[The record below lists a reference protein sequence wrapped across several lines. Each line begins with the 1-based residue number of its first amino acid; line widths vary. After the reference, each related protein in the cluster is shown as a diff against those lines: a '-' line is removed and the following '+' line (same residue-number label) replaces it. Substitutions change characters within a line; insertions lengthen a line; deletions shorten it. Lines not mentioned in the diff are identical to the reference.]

1 MFFVILHLKRQITM
15 KRTVYIILFFILTSC
30 SEHRDYRDALKHAQS
45 VMEEYPDSSL
55 AILDTLSRHSGN
67 FDNHFGMQYLL
78 TLTYAQ
84 AKTGIKFET
93 DSITKLLVNHFDSDG
108 TCTEKALAY
117 YLNGCALSD
126 MGQAPEALQAF
137 YDAIDKADTT
147 KTGCSYNVLKG
158 IYGQMSLI
166 FHQQNLPQ
174 DEIWA
179 LKHYIE
185 CVRRTTSE
193 DDYLIAKGQMIRP
206 YYLLGEKDTVLNI
219 IKEEYQSLKQRG
231 KNEEAVS
238 SFGTAIH
245 IYTERGQIREAQ
257 KMIDVFERESGLF
270 DSNGNIAKGWEGYYF
285 TKGFFELASNDINSA
300 ENNFR
305 KAINYGY
312 LSEGYRG
319 LLNIYREKNVV
330 DSVLLFS
337 ELYEAAQ
344 DSLHNKMQ
352 TDAIHQMSA
361 LYNYSRSQKEAEIE
375 RDNARKNRWWAISI
389 AITAIIVIGG
399 VFLFYRNST
408 NMRKKKIAELE
419 RDLNVAKSTRT
430 EIFDEL
436 QHLKSHN
443 YENVIAYKERQ
454 LVELT
459 ETIERIQAENEL
471 LKEGSAFIEKDNL
484 EQFLNSDIA
493 NLFIKKAT
501 DKTEKVVPTEAEWKM
516 LISQFS
522 KDNPVTYKTFGSGKS
537 LSKLEQRICILLVLD
552 IPEYVISIMTK
563 SSASTV
569 SNLKA
574 RSNEKLFG
582 KKDARPLKINLIH
595 TLKAVW

>member
-1 MFFVILHLKRQITM
+1 M
-15 KRTVYIILFFILTSC
+15 KRIVYIIMFCILVSC
-30 SEHRDYRDALKHAQS
+30 NEHRDYRDALHYAQGI
-45 VMEEYPDSSL
+45 MEEYPDSSL
-55 AILDTLSRHSGN
+55 AILDTLGRHSGD
-67 FDNHFGMQYLL
+67 FDNHFGMQYIL

-93 DSITKLLVNHFDSDG
+93 DSITKLLVNHFDGDG

-126 MGQAPEALQAF
+126 IGQAPKALQAF

-147 KTGCSYNVLKG
+147 RTDCGYSVLKG
-158 IYGQMSLI
+158 IYGQMSRI
-166 FHQQNLPQ
+166 FHKQNLPH

-179 LKHYIE
+179 LKHYVE
-185 CVRRTTSE
+185 CVRRTSSE
-193 DDYLIAKGQMIRP
+193 EDYIIAKAQMIRP
-206 YYLLGEKDTVLNI
+206 YYLLGEKDSVLQI
-219 IKEEYQSLKQRG
+219 IDNKYKYFKG
-231 KNEEAVS
+231 IGDMKKAVS
-238 SFGTAIH
+238 SLGTAIH
-245 IYTERGQIREAQ
+245 IYTERGQIQEAQ
-257 KMIDVFERESGLF
+257 RAVDIFERESGIF
-270 DSNGNIAKGWEGYYF
+270 DNKGKIARGREGYYF
-285 TKGFFELASNDINSA
+285 TKGRYELALKNIDSA
-300 ENNFR
+300 ERNFR
-305 KAINYGY
+305 KAISYGY
-312 LSEGYRG
+312 LSEGYKG
-319 LLNIYREKNVV
+319 LLNIYSTKCEI
-330 DSVLLFS
+330 DSVTKFAK
-337 ELYEAAQ
+337 LYEAAQ

-352 TDAIHQMSA
+352 IDAIHQMSA

-484 EQFLNSDIA
+484 EQFLNSNIA

-501 DKTEKVVPTEAEWKM
+501 EMKEKVEPTEAEWKM

>member
-1 MFFVILHLKRQITM
+1 MHKVIIC
-15 KRTVYIILFFILTSC
+15 LFCIVVLFSC
-30 SEHRDYRDALKHAQS
+30 SNQKAYRAALVHAEELMNEH
-45 VMEEYPDSSL
+45 PDSSL
-55 AILDTLSRHSGN
+55 AILDTLGRHSEE

-84 AKTGIKFET
+84 AKTGLKFES
-93 DSITKLLVNHFDSDG
+93 DSVTIILVDHFDGDG
-108 TCTEKALAY
+108 SCTEKSLAY
-117 YLNGCALSD
+117 YLYGCALSD
-126 MGQAPEALQAF
+126 IGQAPKALQAF

-147 KTGCSYNVLKG
+147 RKDCGYNVLKG

-185 CVRRTTSE
+185 CVRRTSSE
-193 DDYLIAKGQMIRP
+193 EDYIIAKGQMVRP
-206 YYLLGEKDTVLNI
+206 YYIMGEKDSVLQI
-219 IKEEYQSLKQRG
+219 IDDKYQAFKKKG
-231 KNEEAVS
+231 KNDKAVS

-245 IYTERGQIREAQ
+245 IYLERNQIQKAQ
-257 KMIDVFERESGLF
+257 KAIEIFERESGLF
-270 DSNGNIAKGWEGYYF
+270 DSKGNIAKGREGYYF
-285 TKGFFELASNDINSA
+285 IKGKYELALNNIDFA
-300 ENNFR
+300 ENYFR
-305 KAINYGY
+305 KAILNGY
-312 LSEGYRG
+312 RSEGYKG
-319 LLNIYREKNVV
+319 LLNVYRIKGEM
-330 DSVLLFS
+330 DSVLHFS

-361 LYNYSRSQKEAEIE
+361 LYNYSRSQKEAETE
-375 RDNARKNRWWAISI
+375 RDNARRNRWWAITISI
-389 AITAIIVIGG
+389 ISAMLFAGF
-399 VFLFYRNST
+399 FLYYRN
-408 NMRKKKIAELE
+408 NAKKKKEKIAALE
-419 RDLNVAKSTRT
+419 RDFNVAKSTRT
-430 EIFDEL
+430 EIYEEL
-436 QHLKSHN
+436 QQLKARN
-443 YENVIAYKERQ
+443 YEGVITSKESQ
-454 LVELT
+454 LAELT
-459 ETIERIQAENEL
+459 ETIEQLQAENEL
-471 LKEGSAFIEKDNL
+471 LKEGSMVREMDNL

-501 DKTEKVVPTEAEWKM
+501 EKTEKVQPTEAEWKM

-522 KDNPVTYKTFGSGKS
+522 KDNPATYKSFGSGKA

-552 IPEYVISIMTK
+552 IPEYIISIMTK
-563 SSASTV
+563 SSASTI

-595 TLKAVW
+595 TLKAIW